1 MLVNNPG
8 GCYVRLY
15 NMQSRMMKY
24 SIGILQT
31 NMRMG
36 RSNGLVGAGSSDAKA
51 CGRRV
56 IPTYIFNALRSGGV
70 IGPAWFFVKLF
81 IVCNLKGSS
90 SSDGSG
96 CGVHTDGN

>member
-36 RSNGLVGAGSSDAKA
+36 RRSDGLVGAGSSDAEA
-51 CGRRV
+51 CGRRM

-70 IGPAWFFVKLF
+70 IRPALIFFKLF
-81 IVCNLKGSS
+81 IVSSLKGS

-96 CGVHTDGN
+96 GGVHTDGN